1 MWQIIWTWVKAN
13 PQKTTGLIA
22 QATGY
27 LVLAAPTLISSPRAL
42 AGVVAFFG
50 LVQTCF
56 GFLAKPDPQP

>member
-1 MWQIIWTWVKAN
+1 MWQVIWSWIKTN
-13 PQKTTGLIA
+13 PQKSTGLVA

-27 LVLAAPTLISSPRAL
+27 VVLAAPTLINSPRVL

-50 LVQTCF
+50 LVQTIF

>member
-1 MWQIIWTWVKAN
+1 MGQQIWNWVKGN
-13 PQKTTGLIA
+13 PQKTTGLVA

-42 AGVVAFFG
+42 AAVVAFFG
-50 LVQTCF
+50 LLQTCF